1 MAAEFDFCGRRNN
14 DATEGAMNFPPEHMT
29 RLYDSV
35 RAIHS
40 TLEPEAALRL
50 VVREAVSLVGASSGS
65 LVLLNPNTGLLETE
79 VAEGLP
85 EADPALRLE
94 AGVAGWVVRHGESLR
109 VGDAAGDE
117 RCAGARPGVHSE
129 LAVPLRMEGSVRSVL
144 RVDATEAD
152 AFSETDQALL
162 EELAV
167 HATQVIHN
175 TWLYEQLRQRTE
187 LLESLVSVGQTINR
201 TLNLDDVLEAITRE
215 AAGLGR
221 ARACSLQLLDAS
233 GEWLEVRAQYG
244 AGSDYQQ
251 RPALSVAESLMGA
264 VVRRRKPVQVGDL
277 LTSAQYQHAEI
288 ARREGFISLL
298 SVPLVYSEDC
308 LGTLNIYT
316 DAPHVFSNEEMNTL
330 AALAELSA
338 VAIEKA
344 RLYERTVDV
353 EEQLRRNE
361 QLSALGL
368 LAAEVAHEIRNPLTV
383 MKMLYHSLDLKFP
396 DDDPRRED
404 ARVLAEKMIHLD
416 RIVDNIVNFARNAE
430 PRMAPVHVPTLLDDL
445 ALLTRHKLQHH
456 SIHLERDDAPELPPV
471 KADATQLSQAFLNV
485 ILNAT
490 EAMPE
495 GGTLRIATARE
506 GNELRVSFADT
517 GPGMT
522 DAQRE
527 RAFTGMLSTTKE
539 KGGGLGLAI
548 VAKVAE
554 AHGGRVELESKE
566 GRGTEITLCL
576 ASSPE
581 STQR

>member
-1 MAAEFDFCGRRNN
+1 
-14 DATEGAMNFPPEHMT
+14 
-29 RLYDSV
+29 V
-35 RAIHS
+35 
-40 TLEPEAALRL
+40 L
-50 VVREAVSLVGASSGS
+50 V
-65 LVLLNPNTGLLETE
+65 NPNTG
-79 VAEGLP
+79 
-85 EADPALRLE
+85 RLE
-94 AGVAGWVVRHGESLR
+94 IEVSEGPAPVLEEGIAGWVVRHGESLR
-109 VGDAAGDE
+109 VGKSEAEDRFAS
-117 RCAGARPGVHSE
+117 ARPGTQSE
-129 LAVPLRMEGSVRSVL
+129 LAVPLRMEGSVRGVIH
-144 RVDATEAD
+144 VDAPAAD
-152 AFSETDQALL
+152 AFSEMDQVLL

-221 ARACSLQLLDAS
+221 ARACSLQLLDATS
-233 GEWLEVRAQYG
+233 EWLEVRAQHG
-244 AGSDYQQ
+244 AGIDYQQ
-251 RPALSVAESLMGA
+251 RPPLSVAESLMGA

-277 LTSAQYQHAEI
+277 QTSAQYQHAEI
-288 ARREGFISLL
+288 ARREGFVSLL

-316 DAPHVFSNEEMNTL
+316 AAPHVFSNEEVNTL

-344 RLYERTVDV
+344 RLYERTVDG

-383 MKMLYHSLDLKFP
+383 MKMLYHSLDLQFP
-396 DDDPRRED
+396 EGDPRRED
-404 ARVLAEKMIHLD
+404 ARVLGDKMNHLD

-430 PRMAPVHVPTLLDDL
+430 PRMAPVDVPGLIDDL
-445 ALLTRHKLQHH
+445 ALLTRHKLQQH
-456 SIHLERDDAPELPPV
+456 SIGLEREDAPDLSLV

-495 GGTLRIATARE
+495 GGTLRITTRRE
-506 GNELRVSFADT
+506 DGELQVAFADT

-522 DAQRE
+522 DAQRA

-554 AHGGRVELESKE
+554 AHGGRVKLESVE
-566 GRGTEITLCL
+566 GQGTEITVCF
-576 ASSPE
+576 AAE
-581 STQR
+581 